1 MTITNTQDDLLSISR
16 GFQTQPQVLNP
27 VECKVIGKI
36 PSYVQGALYRA
47 GPGTMHVD
55 QVDGKRYEIQHWFD
69 GLAQI
74 HRFEIDNEKVTY
86 RSRNTATALEETIRQ
101 GENRGNS
108 FAQDVCQV
116 VFSKS
121 STVMKEI
128 RKEDLNPLEMSNV
141 GVVVA
146 VDFPG
151 VQNPDV
157 VTIFTDHVK
166 IQNLDWKTLEPQSL
180 YTYEKFN
187 PKFAGM
193 TSAAHPCVDA
203 AKRETWQFTTVL
215 GPRSGYNIITFS
227 DENPEGELVE
237 FLEGPPAYIHSSF
250 ITENYFVLAVPP
262 LYVNGMEMMQKRNV
276 AQSLRFDESAPCAFY
291 VFDRAARKHV
301 ATYHAPSFFF
311 FHSINSYEKDGALI
325 LDVLGY
331 DDGSIVQA
339 LYFANLRK
347 KIPSIEKATPQHTRR
362 YVLSDIA
369 SVESPKD
376 IQQATFSTLA
386 KGAYPELPRINDSYF
401 AKSYTFF
408 YAINLY
414 DPNAIQATLGDS
426 LCKVN
431 VKTEDYWVW
440 KEDHCLPGEPIFI
453 ANPEGTEED
462 DGVLLSVVL
471 DEAKGASFLLVLDA
485 KTMKEIA
492 RAETNSVV
500 PFGFHGAFKA

>member
-1 MTITNTQDDLLSISR
+1 MTINDTQEDLLPISQ

-36 PSYVQGALYRA
+36 PNYVQGALYRA

-55 QVDGKRYEIQHWFD
+55 QVDGKRYETQHWFD

-74 HRFEIDNEKVTY
+74 HRFEIENEKVTY
-86 RSRNTATALEETIRQ
+86 RSRNTATAVEEKIRQ
-101 GENRGNS
+101 GESRGNS

-121 STVMKEI
+121 STVMKES
-128 RKEDLNPLEMSNV
+128 RKEDLNPLEMTNV
-141 GVVVA
+141 SVVVA
-146 VDFPG
+146 VDYPG

-157 VTIFTDHVK
+157 VTILTDHVK

-187 PKFAGM
+187 PKFAGVL
-193 TSAAHPCVDA
+193 SAAHPSVDA
-203 AKRETWQFTTVL
+203 AKKETWQFTTVF
-215 GPRSGYNIITFS
+215 GPRSGYNVFTIS

-237 FLEGPPAYIHSSF
+237 FVEAPPAYIHSSF
-250 ITENYFVLAVPP
+250 ITEHYYVLAVPP
-262 LYVNGMEMMQKRNV
+262 LYVNGMELMQKHNV
-276 AQSLRFDESAPCAFY
+276 AQSLHFDESAGCVFY

-301 ATYHAPSFFF
+301 ATYQAPSFFF
-311 FHSINSYEKDGALI
+311 FHSINSFERDGDLI
-325 LDVLGY
+325 LDVVGY
-331 DDGSIVQA
+331 NDGSIVQA

-347 KIPSIEKATPQHTRR
+347 KIPYLEKAAPQHTRR

-369 SVESPKD
+369 SVESPKN
-376 IQQATFSTLA
+376 ILQATFSTLA
-386 KGAYPELPRINDSYF
+386 KGVYPELPRINDSYF
-401 AKSYTFF
+401 AKPYTYY
-408 YAINLY
+408 YAINLN
-414 DPNAIQATLGDS
+414 DPTAINAYIANS
-426 LCKVN
+426 LSKVN

-440 KEDHCLPGEPIFI
+440 KEEHCLPGEPIFI